1 MVFIGLLEA
10 RISLGRRFLRDGDL
24 WEVAQDLAICR
35 HQVNPVRMSQRDEFT
50 VMSRAIRSGNE
61 LKNRRA
67 QIETW
72 LDERLLGALRDQPEQ
87 ARQSRCLMWQLFPC
101 SGCYDV
107 LSRVSLI
114 AGANLPECSSK

>member
-1 MVFIGLLEA
+1 V
-10 RISLGRRFLRDGDL
+10 
-24 WEVAQDLAICR
+24 QDLAINS
-35 HQVNPVRMSQRDEFT
+35 QQPNSVRMRQGGELT
-50 VMSRAIRSGNE
+50 VVSRAIGSGNE

-67 QIETW
+67 QMETW